1 VRTVPAV
8 PYRDPNNYVKLS
20 GRIAAETP
28 GAVWANQF
36 DNLANRRAHYNSTG
50 PEIWQQTGGQV
61 DAWVAATGTG
71 GTYAGVA
78 LYLKERNPQVRCVLA
93 DPYGSALY
101 SWATTGQL
109 ASEGSSI
116 TEGIGN
122 SRITANLE
130 GAPIDDAV
138 RIDDQAALH
147 TIYRLLWQEGLFL
160 GGSVGI
166 NVAAAVETARRLGP
180 GHTIVTV
187 LCDSG
192 DRYRSRLYDGDWL
205 AAKGLQQ
212 PVREPV

>member
-1 VRTVPAV
+1 
-8 PYRDPNNYVKLS
+8 
-20 GRIAAETP
+20 
-28 GAVWANQF
+28 VWANQF

-50 PEIWQQTGGQV
+50 PEIWQQTDGKV

-78 LYLKERNPQVRCVLA
+78 LYLKEQNPRVRCVLA
-93 DPYGSALY
+93 DPHGSALY
-101 SWATTGQL
+101 SWAKTGEL
-109 ASEGSSI
+109 VSEGSSI

-130 GAPIDDAV
+130 GAPVDAAV
-138 RIDDQAALH
+138 RVNDQDALE

-180 GHTIVTV
+180 GHTVVTV

-192 DRYRSRLYDGDWL
+192 DRYRSRLYDRDWL
-205 AAKGLQQ
+205 LGKGLRQ
-212 PVREPV
+212 PERSSLTAG